1 MTFLLYCSAGHSW
14 VPPSLL
20 DKNSHHEQPSIQGL
34 SHQACPCLSISISY
48 CNPPLPAYRNPDII
62 NNFWKPFHEGRLC
75 RLPRYKPA
83 KSVIA
88 LAWACLPAIFV
99 SSAAPKLPPSAK
111 CPKQSLQI
119 LLQAHMLLHSFPSL
133 CSCSSLCQVCAVP
146 TPPSQIQSHHQGAI
160 QMPPPLGSLPDF
172 WQLPPL
178 SLWFHCLSSS
188 EHYSCPA

>member
-1 MTFLLYCSAGHSW
+1 MT
-14 VPPSLL
+14 
-20 DKNSHHEQPSIQGL
+20 D
-34 SHQACPCLSISISY
+34 
-48 CNPPLPAYRNPDII
+48 AY
-62 NNFWKPFHEGRLC
+62 

-119 LLQAHMLLHSFPSL
+119 LLRPTCCYIPFQLPSL

-172 WQLPPL
+172 WQLPPRLYGSTAFHPQSIIHVLLNSLGICVL
-178 SLWFHCLSSS
+178 SYLLRDSQR
-188 EHYSCPA
+188 